1 MLKSRRKAA
10 DEGFALPIAI
20 GFGLI
25 MVLVALTLSIK
36 SRDDQVSAI
45 SQKQT
50 TASATVAEGG
60 LSRTLG
66 FLNHNYHMLL
76 KLDYDPNN
84 LLGAGSPD
92 EWSSLAK
99 PPPCFTG
106 VNNLLTGKIPT
117 TASTNT
123 YTVEAYRYSDPD
135 GISNS
140 GDETGTVIVKG
151 HPPNSSAISRIQQ
164 TMNISQSSSLA
175 SFPGLMAQNITL
187 GNNDVLGAISGN
199 VICTDTINCAVPV
212 SECVNGQPTNS
223 GLRDAIDALNN
234 GVVQGQIYV
243 RDVTWPPVPTIP
255 SSAINV
261 SISSTTS
268 FPRTGDT
275 VGADGAYHY
284 EVSDITLSGSDQVTV
299 DTTSAPVY
307 FYVTGDID
315 MSGQATL
322 AHTCS
327 GTTNNCSTYGSGLG
341 SPERFRIYGNVDD
354 GDSFSDQNFTFNGGA
369 TATNV
374 FIHAPDAR
382 MGINGGSSNPDIR
395 GAIWV
400 REWDGSSSDTAEITV
415 PNNMKQLLTD
425 SGVVVTSASH
435 KTSAA
440 TSWTRLEATP

>member
-1 MLKSRRKAA
+1 MLESRRKAT

-60 LSRTLG
+60 ISRTLG
-66 FLNHNYHMLL
+66 FLNQNYHMLL
-76 KLDYDPNN
+76 RSDYDPNS
-84 LLGAGSPD
+84 LLGSDSPD
-92 EWSSLAK
+92 EWSFLAK

-106 VNNLLTGKIPT
+106 VNDILTGKIPNN
-117 TASTNT
+117 APANT

-140 GDETGTVIVKG
+140 GDETGTLIVKG
-151 HPPNSSAISRIQQ
+151 HPPNSSAVSRIQQ
-164 TMNISQSSSLA
+164 TMKISQSTSPA

-187 GNNDVLGAISGN
+187 GNNDVLGAVSGN
-199 VICTDTINCAVPV
+199 VVCTDTLNCAVPV
-212 SECVNGQPTNS
+212 SECVNGQPTDA
-223 GLRDAIDALNN
+223 GLRNSIDALNN
-234 GVVQGQIYV
+234 SVVQGQIYV
-243 RDVTWPPVPTIP
+243 RDVIWPPVPAIP
-255 SSAINV
+255 SGAMNV
-261 SISSTTS
+261 SISGATS

-275 VGADGAYHY
+275 VGTNGAYHY
-284 EVSDITLSGSDQVTV
+284 QVSDITLSGSDQVTV
-299 DTTSAPVY
+299 DTTSAPIY

-315 MSGQATL
+315 ISGQAAL

-327 GTTNNCSTYGSGLG
+327 GTANNCGTYGSGLG
-341 SPERFRIYGNVDD
+341 SPERFRIYGNADD
-354 GDSFSDQNFTFNGGA
+354 GDSFSDQDFTLNGGA

-382 MGINGGSSNPDIR
+382 MGINGGSSNPDIQ

-400 REWDGSSSDTAEITV
+400 REWDGSSSNTAEIKI
-415 PNNMKQLLTD
+415 PNAMQQLLTN
-425 SGVVVTSASH
+425 SGVAITTVSH